1 MDYYVLTLRIIHI
14 LGGAFWAGSAFL
26 LTGFIAPTA
35 GEMKPEGPKFMQ
47 RMILGTRYL
56 AAIGIAAGLTMLSG
70 LLLYWRASGG
80 LQTDWIS
87 TGTGVMFTIGGLA
100 AIAAGVFGGLIGSNG
115 KKLAELGASLEGP
128 PSPEQAAELGHLQ
141 SRGANLGAVNA
152 VLLVI
157 AIIAMATA
165 QYVFF

>member
-1 MDYYVLTLRIIHI
+1 MDYYVLVLRIIHI
-14 LGGAFWAGSAFL
+14 LGGVFWAGSAFL
-26 LTGFIAPTA
+26 LTGYIAPTA
-35 GEMKPEGPKFMQ
+35 SQMRPEGPKFMQ
-47 RMILGTRYL
+47 RLVLGTGYL
-56 AAIGIAAGLTMLSG
+56 SAIGIAAGLAILSG

-80 LQTDWIS
+80 LQTEWLS

-100 AIAAGVFGGLIGSNG
+100 AIGAGVFGGLIASNG
-115 KKLAELGASLEGP
+115 KKLATLGASLEGP

-141 SRGANLGAVNA
+141 NRGANLGAANA

-157 AIIAMATA
+157 TIIAMASA

>member
-26 LTGFIAPTA
+26 LTGWIAPTA
-35 GEMKPEGPKFMQ
+35 GQLRPEGPKFMQ
-47 RMILGTRYL
+47 RLILGTRSSL
-56 AAIGIAAGLTMLSG
+56 AISLAAGLAILSG

-80 LQTDWIS
+80 LQTDWMS

-100 AIAAGVFGGLIGSNG
+100 AIVAGVFGGLIASNG
-115 KKLAELGASLEGP
+115 KKLAELGSSLQGP
-128 PSPEQAAELGHLQ
+128 PTPEQAAELARLQ
-141 SRGANLGAVNA
+141 ARGSNLGAANA

-157 AIIAMATA
+157 TLITMASA